1 MEGMKNLLVALLLC
15 IAAQPASAQSTASAQ
30 ASGGADTRSIYD
42 RIWQQFTTIY
52 DSPSSPVVQRVLF
65 SGRFQHEFAAIG
77 ADQGDHDEWNTRRLR
92 VGPRVTLFKTFTL
105 HVEAELNPQ
114 EIDPL
119 YMRLT
124 DAYLQWSR
132 NSRFVVTAGK
142 HGIPYTMDGATSPKE
157 LIAIDRSNLTNNIW
171 FPQEYLPGVSV
182 SGRVAPWMYRAGV
195 YSSGSANK
203 EFGEFDGGAA
213 TLAVVGYD
221 FAKRLGVREAL
232 LAANWVHQNEDPD
245 NTFTRQLQNILSVNF
260 KLETDRWGV
269 RSDVSTATGYLRQ
282 SDLWGV
288 MTMPYFNA
296 TDRLQLVGRY
306 TFLESDDPN
315 GVQLATYENRVV
327 AGRGDEYN
335 ELYAG
340 ANYYFYGH
348 KLKLQTGV
356 QVADMNDRAGDGG
369 DYSGVSWTSGL
380 RVGW

>member
-1 MEGMKNLLVALLLC
+1 MKNLLVGLLMFVSG
-15 IAAQPASAQSTASAQ
+15 QPVMAQSTAVATQ
-30 ASGGADTRSIYD
+30 GAGSTDTRSIYD
-42 RIWQQFTTIY
+42 KIWQEFTTIY
-52 DSPSSPVVQRVLF
+52 DDSSNPVVQRVLF
-65 SGRFQHEFAAIG
+65 SGRFQHDFAAIG

-92 VGPRVTLFKTFTL
+92 LGPRVTLFRTFTL
-105 HVEAELNPQ
+105 SVEAELNPQ
-114 EIDPL
+114 EMDPL

-132 NSRFVVTAGK
+132 SGRFVVTAGK
-142 HGIPYTMDGATSPKE
+142 QSVPYTMDGATSSKE
-157 LIAIDRSNLTNNIW
+157 LVAVDRSNLTNNIW

-182 SGRVAPWMYRAGV
+182 SGRTAPWTYRLGV
-195 YSSGSANK
+195 YSAGTANK
-203 EFGEFDGGAA
+203 EFGEFDGGTA

-221 FAKRLGVREAL
+221 FAKALGTREAL
-232 LAANWVHQNEDPD
+232 LAANYVHQSENPN

-260 KLETDRWGV
+260 KLDTERWGV

-288 MTMPYFNA
+288 MAMPYFNV
-296 TDRLQLVGRY
+296 TDKLQLVGRY

-335 ELYAG
+335 EMYVG

-348 KLKLQTGV
+348 RLKLQTGI
-356 QVADMNDRAGDGG
+356 QVADMSDRADDAGA
-369 DYSGVSWTSGL
+369 YSGVSWTSGI